1 MWNER
6 RLFPHSL
13 QEYQVNGL
21 GDYEFVILCGV
32 ICLPTLR
39 YHLPSPDPAGGVRG
53 HHHVPGRIAE
63 RGSSWS
69 CSSGRRMSSLSQP
82 AAEAW
87 RRAAGQSAWLRIGRE
102 EGQLENGWD
111 AAEVP
116 YRGYINTHAQYIHM
130 VCNIYFI
137 NYIIIIILLLLV
149 VLLLLV
155 LLLLLLFYLL
165 YVMLYIHI
173 YICI

>member
-1 MWNER
+1 MPE
-6 RLFPHSL
+6 
-13 QEYQVNGL
+13 
-21 GDYEFVILCGV
+21 
-32 ICLPTLR
+32 
-39 YHLPSPDPAGGVRG
+39 
-53 HHHVPGRIAE
+53 RIAE

-82 AAEAW
+82 AAEAR

-137 NYIIIIILLLLV
+137 NYIVVIIIIIILLLLV
-149 VLLLLV
+149 LLLLVLLLVLLLLV
-155 LLLLLLFYLL
+155 LLVVLLLLL
-165 YVMLYIHI
+165 II
-173 YICI
+173 YIYTHTF